1 MSVLSR
7 KSEATKAYL
16 AIGTA
21 MVSISFAS
29 IFIKWSE
36 STPFLIAA
44 YRLAFT
50 CAMLF
55 PFLLLTNGFSEIRKF
70 NRKEALLV
78 VLSGVALTFHFGLW
92 IVSLT
97 LTLVSTS
104 VILVTSHPIFVAGVS
119 HFLLK
124 EKVRRTAVVGIIIA
138 FSGVT
143 LISLSDYSLG
153 SDTLLGDLMA
163 FLGGICAGIYFLS
176 GRVARQSVAVGPY
189 AFSVYGLSA
198 MLLFLSAAIAGDKLL
213 ITNGREITLF
223 LLLALIPTIFGHT
236 MFNYALKKVPA
247 HIISTSVLGEPVGAS
262 ILAYLLLPGEIP
274 GPWIIVGGAL
284 VVAGLYVVLSKGYR
298 TKDDFDVV
306 E

>member
-1 MSVLSR
+1 
-7 KSEATKAYL
+7 
-16 AIGTA
+16 
-21 MVSISFAS
+21 
-29 IFIKWSE
+29 
-36 STPFLIAA
+36 
-44 YRLAFT
+44 
-50 CAMLF
+50 MLF
-55 PFLLLTNGFSEIRKF
+55 PFLLWTNGFSEIRKF

-92 IVSLT
+92 IVSMT

-124 EKVRRTAVVGIIIA
+124 EKVRRTAVVGIVIA

-143 LISLSDYSLG
+143 LISLSDLSEG
-153 SDTLLGDLMA
+153 SDTLLGDLLA

-198 MLLFLSAAIAGDKLL
+198 LLLFLSAAIAGDKLL
-213 ITNGREITLF
+213 ITDGREITLF

-262 ILAYLLLPGEIP
+262 ILAYLLLPDETP